1 MLTRNADEMWPD
13 EELNTE
19 SGCLCYA
26 NNVCARCHCLWCQV
40 KLPVGRDGHTS
51 GHLMGDCLCSWQVYW
66 VGPIL
71 GAILA
76 AGLYEYL
83 YCPDPELK
91 KGLKMVFHKDSAGR
105 YREVEAE
112 DVAIKPTVS
121 DREKGEKKESFQ
133 DPAGEVLSSV

>member
-1 MLTRNADEMWPD
+1 M
-13 EELNTE
+13 
-19 SGCLCYA
+19 
-26 NNVCARCHCLWCQV
+26 
-40 KLPVGRDGHTS
+40 
-51 GHLMGDCLCSWQVYW
+51 YW

-91 KGLKMVFHKDSAGR
+91 KRLKMVFHKDSAGR

-112 DVAIKPTVS
+112 DVAVKPAAVS
-121 DREKGEKKESFQ
+121 DLEKGEKKESFQ
-133 DPAGEVLSSV
+133 DAAGEVLSSV